1 MGLLRAFL
9 GLFAV
14 LLVLYAVL
22 RVTLSVRERARLRR
36 EWDLSGTGT
45 PREDFVRA
53 GMERHARSPGR
64 RLLWG
69 VIVVPMAA
77 LAILLYLL
85 NVS

>member
-1 MGLLRAFL
+1 MGLLRAF
-9 GLFAV
+9 GLLFVV
-14 LLVLYAVL
+14 LVVLYAVL
-22 RVTLSVRERARLRR
+22 RVALTLRERARLRR
-36 EWDLSGTGT
+36 EWEMSGTGT

-53 GMERHARSPGR
+53 GMERHARSLGR